1 VRTPLQTLGASI
13 LVNLFG
19 FAIARVDYSIPQ
31 ARKDV
36 KGLWTFSLGPT
47 F

>member
-1 VRTPLQTLGASI
+1 V
-13 LVNLFG
+13 
-19 FAIARVDYSIPQ
+19 ARLDYSIPQ
-31 ARKDV
+31 ERRAV